1 MGLRVESA
9 KTKNNQNN
17 MNKTLVIVII
27 AIIVVVGG
35 VFIFSS
41 NKTQAPKNEVID
53 TSKIP
58 PLVGEAPTPPVTSKT
73 VTVEYEATG
82 FSSVSIEINVGDTV
96 SFVNKGTKNFWPASD
111 PHPTHTDYPEFDAKK
126 NIAPGETYSFTF
138 TKTGVWGYHNHLN
151 PAQKGTVIVK

>member
-1 MGLRVESA
+1 
-9 KTKNNQNN
+9 

-58 PLVGEAPTPPVTSKT
+58 PLVGENPTPTQPVTPKT
-73 VTVEYEATG
+73 VIVEYGATG
-82 FSSVSIEINVGDTV
+82 FSPENVEINLGDTV
-96 SFVNKGTKNFWPASD
+96 SFVNKSTSNFWPASN
-111 PHPTHTDYPEFDAKK
+111 PHPAHNDYPEFDAKK
-126 NIAPGETYSFTF
+126 NITPGETYSFTF
-138 TKTGVWGYHNHLN
+138 AKIGTWGYHNHKN
-151 PAQKGTVIVK
+151 PSQKGTVIVK